1 MAERALSPEF
11 NFLRHDAV
19 SIPVGRAR
27 YFAEAKSE
35 GVERDGLFEFEA
47 IVHGLRLVRGPG
59 ADLTQSRTGRK
70 IRIGFGGRGGFDRA
84 FDADLAFEFCPMKA
98 QRDSRIGGEITAFGT
113 GGVGVKNKSVRVGV
127 FQ

>member
-1 MAERALSPEF
+1 MAERALLPEF
-11 NFLRHDAV
+11 DFLWHDAV

-35 GVERDGLFEFEA
+35 GVERDRLFEFEA
-47 IVHGLRLVRGPG
+47 IVHGLRLARGPG
-59 ADLTQSRTGRK
+59 ADLTQSWTGRK
-70 IRIGFGGRGGFDRA
+70 IRIGICGRGGFDRA

-98 QRDSRIGGEITAFGT
+98 QRGARIGGEIAAFWT

>member
-1 MAERALSPEF
+1 MAERALLPEF
-11 NFLRHDAV
+11 NFLWHDTV
-19 SIPVGRAR
+19 SIPVGRAW

-47 IVHGLRLVRGPG
+47 IVHGLRLARGPG
-59 ADLTQSRTGRK
+59 ADLTQSWTGRK
-70 IRIGFGGRGGFDRA
+70 IRIGFGCGGDFDRA

-98 QRDSRIGGEITAFGT
+98 QRGARIGGEIAAFWT